1 MTIDRLSLGKRFH
14 CREFGRTAFIESS
27 APSCEKTFPR
37 ERARNRPNAT
47 EDFAV
52 RPARLF
58 RFFAA
63 SILAASLFTG
73 ASAAMASEWPS
84 RSIKLVVPF
93 PPGGAADTVARIY
106 ADKLTVALKQP
117 VVIENKAGAGTAIAA
132 EAVASADPDG
142 YTLSLAPAGQLAIL
156 PHINKEI
163 RYDPFKSFVPISN
176 LATVPY
182 VLAAAPD
189 TPVANA
195 KELIAAAKKDPG
207 KLTYSS
213 CGPGTLCHLSG
224 ELFETQTGTSL
235 LHVPFK
241 GSAPAVNALLG
252 NVVNLSFDTLTV
264 LAPQIRDGK
273 IKGLLVTS
281 RERSPQLPDVPTA
294 AEAGVT
300 DFVVDSWFGLVA
312 PAGTPVEI
320 IQRLNAEIV
329 RIGALPDVQ
338 ARLDAQGLRVTTSTP
353 EGFTDT
359 IKADYG
365 RWGKVIKDSGVQAF

>member
-1 MTIDRLSLGKRFH
+1 
-14 CREFGRTAFIESS
+14 
-27 APSCEKTFPR
+27 
-37 ERARNRPNAT
+37 
-47 EDFAV
+47 
-52 RPARLF
+52 
-58 RFFAA
+58 
-63 SILAASLFTG
+63 
-73 ASAAMASEWPS
+73 
-84 RSIKLVVPF
+84 
-93 PPGGAADTVARIY
+93 
-106 ADKLTVALKQP
+106 
-117 VVIENKAGAGTAIAA
+117 
-132 EAVASADPDG
+132 
-142 YTLSLAPAGQLAIL
+142 
-156 PHINKEI
+156 
-163 RYDPFKSFVPISN
+163 
-176 LATVPY
+176 
-182 VLAAAPD
+182 
-189 TPVANA
+189 
-195 KELIAAAKKDPG
+195 
-207 KLTYSS
+207 
-213 CGPGTLCHLSG
+213 
-224 ELFETQTGTSL
+224 
-235 LHVPFK
+235 
-241 GSAPAVNALLG
+241 
-252 NVVNLSFDTLTV
+252 VNLSFDTLTV